1 MSRFITQSAAA
12 LLAIVIMAGSF
23 SAITTV
29 PAQGPVAIAA
39 SAPQLA

>member
-23 SAITTV
+23 SAITSV
-29 PAQGPVAIAA
+29 PAEAPLAVA